1 MLMIVKKNILYV
13 ESKVQNCK
21 SLLCKKISL
30 YDDCQWFCFY
40 LGIKEEAAFNVAVV
54 ELGGH
59 LPIKGKLPLEE
70 FIKTLIIKKYNTCT
84 LIIDMFRNQ

>member
-1 MLMIVKKNILYV
+1 MLNQRCKTVNHCYVRRYNYMMIVN
-13 ESKVQNCK
+13 
-21 SLLCKKISL
+21 
-30 YDDCQWFCFY
+30 DFFCY

>member
-1 MLMIVKKNILYV
+1 MIVKKTFCMLN
-13 ESKVQNCK
+13 QRCK
-21 SLLCKKISL
+21 TVNHCFVIRYNYI
-30 YDDCQWFCFY
+30 YDDCQWFYFY

-59 LPIKGKLPLEE
+59 LPIKGKLPFEE